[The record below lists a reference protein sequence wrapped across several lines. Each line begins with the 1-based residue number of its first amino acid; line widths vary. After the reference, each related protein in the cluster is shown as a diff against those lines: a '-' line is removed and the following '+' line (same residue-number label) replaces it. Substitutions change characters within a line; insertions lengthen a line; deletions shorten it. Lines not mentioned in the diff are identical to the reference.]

1 MPSFDQEDAWLPSA
15 MAFETLVLLGAIR
28 VPVDV
33 SQTRPDEVRAWC
45 PHWPNVSAFAHSRE
59 GAKASLQYELEARMA
74 RGESPVLQMSP

>member
-1 MPSFDQEDAWLPSA
+1 MDPFDYDDGWLPSR
-15 MAFETLVLLGAIR
+15 MAFETMVLLGSIR

-33 SQTRPDEVRAWC
+33 SQTKPNEVRAWC
-45 PHWPNVSAFAHSRE
+45 PHWPGVSVFAHSWE